1 MIGFGV
7 DGAGDSLL
15 VGSWVAAF
23 LQVGFDLRDHWL

>member
-15 VGSWVAAF
+15 FCSWVAAF
-23 LQVGFDLRDHWL
+23 LQVGFDLRDDWL

>member
-15 VGSWVAAF
+15 FCNWVAALF
-23 LQVGFDLRDHWL
+23 AGGFRSS